1 MKGIPMHHNKL
12 DMGRA
17 WTQATGMVGANRDL
31 VSVLA
36 GVFLFLPLF
45 VLLTALL
52 GSGIDFGPEG
62 ADPDPEKI
70 TEQINALLFAN
81 WWALLLVGLGQIC
94 ASIAILA
101 LLGDP
106 GRPTVR
112 EVLARLPRL
121 ALTVLGAQLL
131 VGVLTQLP
139 SLLARL
145 LPELAEAAVSL
156 VILPVT
162 LYLTVKFSLTIAVIV
177 LGGQRNPVH
186 AMRRSW
192 QLTKA
197 NSFRLFAFYAMLV
210 VVGVVIGL
218 ILALVVG
225 LVFAALGERVALFG
239 NAAFYALL
247 MTLFYTL
254 AYALTVAIYRQ
265 LSQTPADRDA
275 ELFE

>member
-1 MKGIPMHHNKL
+1 MHHNKL

-17 WTQATGMVGANRDL
+17 WTQATGMVGANRDI

-45 VLLTALL
+45 VLLIALL

-62 ADPDPEKI
+62 GEPDPEKI
-70 TEQINALLFAN
+70 AEQINALLLTN
-81 WWALLLVGLGQIC
+81 WWALLLVGVGQIC

-121 ALTVLGAQLL
+121 LLPVLGAQLL

-139 SLLARL
+139 SLLASL
-145 LPELAEAAVSL
+145 LPELAEAAASL

-162 LYLTVKFSLTIAVIV
+162 LYLTVKFTLAIAVIV
-177 LGGQRNPVH
+177 LAGQRNPIE

-197 NSFRLFAFYAMLV
+197 NSFRLFAFFAMLV
-210 VVGVVIGL
+210 FLGLVIGL
-218 ILALVVG
+218 ILSLVIG
-225 LVFAALGERVALFG
+225 LVFAALGDRVALFG
-239 NAAFYALL
+239 NAAFYALML
-247 MTLFYTL
+247 TVFYTL

-265 LSQTPADRDA
+265 LSQSPTDRDA